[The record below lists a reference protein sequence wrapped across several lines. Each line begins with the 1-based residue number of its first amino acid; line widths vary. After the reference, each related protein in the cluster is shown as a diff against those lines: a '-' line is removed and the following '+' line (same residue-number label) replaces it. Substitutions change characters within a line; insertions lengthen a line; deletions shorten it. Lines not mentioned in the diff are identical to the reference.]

1 MSVYIMY
8 AVASV
13 LRILIFNSTTL
24 PTQQQTYKKNK
35 SINAETLN
43 QLLLP
48 LNILE
53 WGSKFDEVVDS
64 VGGRYGH
71 HTQHL
76 TAGDVL
82 VQ

>member
-13 LRILIFNSTTL
+13 LPHTITNL
-24 PTQQQTYKKNK
+24 QKHK